1 MVQSRRRLAVLRNTM
16 SNETRDKIYLAA
28 LRQEWPY
35 LGWWTEYKFHPE
47 RKWRFDFAA
56 RRAMVALEIEGGVWT
71 RGRHSRGA
79 GMIEDMRKYN
89 AATSRGWS
97 VLRVTPQMMESEWP
111 SVVGWISGAVGEFD
125 DI

>member
-1 MVQSRRRLAVLRNTM
+1 M

-35 LGWWTEYKFHPE
+35 LGWVPEHRFHPG

-56 RRAMVALEIEGGVWT
+56 PCAMVALEIEGGVWT
-71 RGRHSRGA
+71 RGRHSRGP
-79 GMIEDMRKYN
+79 GMIADMHKYN
-89 AATSRGWS
+89 NATSRGWS
-97 VLRVTPQMMESEWP
+97 VIRVTPQMMESEWP